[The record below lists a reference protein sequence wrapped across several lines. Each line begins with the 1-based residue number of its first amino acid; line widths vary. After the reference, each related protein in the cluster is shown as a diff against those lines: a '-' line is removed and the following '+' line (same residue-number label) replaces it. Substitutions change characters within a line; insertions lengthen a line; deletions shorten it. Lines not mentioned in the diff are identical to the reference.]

1 MSSDSTHYVLGHT
14 QEELERLQRQAEFF
28 AEPTAEILT
37 AAGLSKGMQVLDVGC
52 GVGDVSLI
60 AADLVGPTGSI
71 VGLDRSEAALSVA
84 RARAVATDRNW
95 VSFEL
100 GDVNNFGGAQS
111 YDAVIGRFI
120 LLHLTSPA
128 DMLRRLAGQLKRNC
142 IVSFIEMDIGTATAV
157 PGFPLFDL
165 CMGWIVEMYRRAGFE
180 PNMGSKLYG
189 AFRAAGLS
197 PQLAGSCRVEA
208 GPTPAALDYITDSI
222 RSAMPVLEKLG
233 IAGAEEIQID
243 TLSQRLHREA
253 TGGDHCLIF
262 PRFIGAWARAG

>member
-1 MSSDSTHYVLGHT
+1 MSSDTTHYVLGHT
-14 QEELERLQRQAEFF
+14 EEELARLQRQAEFF

-37 AAGLSKGMQVLDVGC
+37 SAGLSEGMRVLDVGC

-60 AADLVGPTGSI
+60 AADLVGATGSV
-71 VGLDRSEAALSVA
+71 VGLDRSDAALSVA
-84 RARAVATDRNW
+84 RARAAATQRDW
-95 VSFEL
+95 VGFEV
-100 GDVNNFGGAQS
+100 GDVNNLGDVRS

-120 LLHLTSPA
+120 LLHMTSPA
-128 DMLRRLAGQLKRNC
+128 DTLRRLAGQVRSDC
-142 IVSFIEMDIGTATAV
+142 VVSFIEMDIGTATAV

-165 CMGWIVEMYRRAGFE
+165 CMGWIVEMYLRAGFE

-222 RSAMPVLEKLG
+222 RSALPALEKLG
-233 IAGAEEIQID
+233 IATPEEVQIESLND
-243 TLSQRLHREA
+243 RLHRDA
-253 TGGDHCLIF
+253 TGGDQCLIF
-262 PRFIGAWARAG
+262 PRFIGAWART